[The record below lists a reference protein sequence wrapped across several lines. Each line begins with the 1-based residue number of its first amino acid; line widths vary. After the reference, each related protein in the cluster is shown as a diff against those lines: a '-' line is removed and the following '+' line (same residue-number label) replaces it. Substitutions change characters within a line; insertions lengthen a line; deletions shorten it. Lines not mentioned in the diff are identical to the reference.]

1 MDTYLLQV
9 TFGNKAT
16 SSIQYVIFTHKE
28 AHDPVKVLEEKTLI
42 LSSGEHIRSSWMVNK
57 DKRTCLSVAFNVFV
71 HGVWRGKGEG

>member
-28 AHDPVKVLEEKTLI
+28 AHDPVKVLEEKTSTI
-42 LSSGEHIRSSWMVNK
+42 PVGSG
-57 DKRTCLSVAFNVFV
+57 CLRRWAHKIVLD
-71 HGVWRGKGEG
+71 GE

>member
-42 LSSGEHIRSSWMVNK
+42 LSSGRLSWWAHK
-57 DKRTCLSVAFNVFV
+57 IILD
-71 HGVWRGKGEG
+71 GE